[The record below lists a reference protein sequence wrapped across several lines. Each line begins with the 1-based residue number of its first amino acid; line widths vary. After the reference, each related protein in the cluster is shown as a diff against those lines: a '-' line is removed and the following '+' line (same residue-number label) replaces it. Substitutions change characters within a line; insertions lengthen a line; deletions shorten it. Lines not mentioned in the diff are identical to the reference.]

1 MTLPASGPIS
11 MSMINTE
18 FGRTSTD
25 LITLASASNGFYS
38 ILNRNSA
45 AGLSIYNNAISPGN
59 DFFISQFYS
68 LDQGA
73 NILFD
78 YDFTNTAASN
88 INFIDIDLGTGN
100 NIISISPLTPTEN
113 VSDTNIDTT
122 VSGDGLYV
130 YFSNNCGGGVLVD
143 VELFDVNTNTSLY
156 SNIGANARTLGNGN
170 SIGPASDYYRHL
182 KLTLFYYDP

>member
-11 MSMINTE
+11 SSMINVE

-25 LITLASASNGFYS
+25 LITLTSASKGFYG
-38 ILNRNSA
+38 ILNRNSPP
-45 AGLSIYNNAISPGN
+45 GLAIYENNINYGL
-59 DFFISQFYS
+59 DFQMSQFYNLNQS
-68 LDQGA
+68 A

-78 YDFTNTAASN
+78 YDFTNTAN
-88 INFIDIDLGTGN
+88 TDINFINIDLGTGN
-100 NIISISPLTPTEN
+100 NIISISPLTPFEN
-113 VSDTNIDTT
+113 VSNVDIDTT

-130 YFSNNCGGGVLVD
+130 YFSNSCGGGVLVD